1 MFVQIAK
8 NRIKQSTIIP
18 RLLTPFGNELQ
29 PDRWIF
35 IIGCN
40 NSGTTLLKSILT
52 KHPLI
57 AGFTREGVYL
67 TDRLPFPEQFG
78 WPRMWCQCL
87 DKVRIDAEKVS
98 PSCIMRIKKQW
109 SVWLPRDPRN
119 ILDDSQ
125 ANTPKIIFFE
135 KHFRSAL
142 PP

>member
-78 WPRMWCQCL
+78 WPRMW
-87 DKVRIDAEKVS
+87 
-98 PSCIMRIKKQW
+98 
-109 SVWLPRDPRN
+109 
-119 ILDDSQ
+119 
-125 ANTPKIIFFE
+125 
-135 KHFRSAL
+135 
-142 PP
+142 